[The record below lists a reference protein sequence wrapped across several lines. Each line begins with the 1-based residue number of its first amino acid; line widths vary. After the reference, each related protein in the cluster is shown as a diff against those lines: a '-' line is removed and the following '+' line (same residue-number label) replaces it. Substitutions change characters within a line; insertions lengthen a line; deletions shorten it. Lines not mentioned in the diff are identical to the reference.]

1 MRLRYDFQ
9 PLKNLPSGVHQC
21 VRCAVLVG
29 AGYIKSGAQANL
41 CIYCENELK
50 QEEKQEIEKDGIQLD
65 S

>member
-1 MRLRYDFQ
+1 MRLRYDFR
-9 PLKNLPSGVHQC
+9 PLQNLPPGVYQC
-21 VRCAVLVG
+21 RRCAVLVG
-29 AGYIKSGAQANL
+29 KGRIKSGAQMNL